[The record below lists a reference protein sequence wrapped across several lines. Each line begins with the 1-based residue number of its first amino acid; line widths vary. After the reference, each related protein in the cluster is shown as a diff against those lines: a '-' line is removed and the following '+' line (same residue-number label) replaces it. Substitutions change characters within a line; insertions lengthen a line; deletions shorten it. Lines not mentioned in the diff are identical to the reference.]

1 MPLIRI
7 YKYIPLSLFCLISPA
22 IIKAQELIQM
32 TVNSGE
38 SFFVH
43 PDANIS
49 VFSDLN
55 NEGSIGSFNNSVIN
69 FLGKRWTSAG
79 GSRIVD
85 ESLNGTTGLGGS
97 IRFTGTASA
106 QYINTQIN
114 PSGNSGFPNI
124 NISNSSNV
132 ILEGSDFV
140 VRNNLVFESGKVIL
154 NNRDVQILQN
164 GTINGYNQTR
174 YFVTGSGVS
183 GGSLVRK
190 STGLSQGQLIFPVG
204 TSTGSYTP
212 VSIDYS
218 GIAQNIKVRVFEN
231 VYDKATFGTA
241 DNQNFVTKTWNVNL
255 SNFDPNASMT
265 VHMQHNSSEEGS
277 QFALNKNSKAYV
289 SRYLTNNEKWDVAAF
304 SSLSPGIIST
314 AGIVPGAYLSTRSIS
329 GGLTQN
335 EYFSKSVLSDNIL
348 ANYRVPSGISPN
360 NDGLNDRFVIEN
372 MKPTDKIGIE
382 IYNRWQSLVYKDAN
396 YRNTF
401 EGIGNQKSLTNSELP
416 DGTYYYILN
425 FNNSKPVTGY
435 IIINR

>member
-1 MPLIRI
+1 
-7 YKYIPLSLFCLISPA
+7 
-22 IIKAQELIQM
+22 M

-304 SSLSPGIIST
+304 SSLSPGII
-314 AGIVPGAYLSTRSIS
+314 
-329 GGLTQN
+329 
-335 EYFSKSVLSDNIL
+335 
-348 ANYRVPSGISPN
+348 
-360 NDGLNDRFVIEN
+360 
-372 MKPTDKIGIE
+372 
-382 IYNRWQSLVYKDAN
+382 
-396 YRNTF
+396 
-401 EGIGNQKSLTNSELP
+401 
-416 DGTYYYILN
+416 
-425 FNNSKPVTGY
+425 
-435 IIINR
+435 